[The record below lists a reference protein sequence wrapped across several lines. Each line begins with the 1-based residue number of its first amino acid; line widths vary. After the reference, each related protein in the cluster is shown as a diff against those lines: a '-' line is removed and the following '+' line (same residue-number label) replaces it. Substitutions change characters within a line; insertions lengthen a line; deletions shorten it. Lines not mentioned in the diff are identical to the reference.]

1 MKVGISSYII
11 ITSTDGYDA
20 SDTNSD
26 NDSQNDNA
34 DNDGDSDDDDDIII

>member
-1 MKVGISSYII
+1 MKVSISSYVI

-26 NDSQNDNA
+26 DDSQNDNA
-34 DNDGDSDDDDDIII
+34 DNNGDSDDDNDIII